1 MTADGIERR
10 QLLLALLALPYVPA
24 VFGQRSPMQNSRF
37 TDESLAKL
45 LPEWPAALRS
55 ILRDA
60 LRADNGGRIAPE
72 DVARLTA
79 SKPIDTLMK
88 ELLPIARTYSK
99 PPISNFFVG
108 ALAQGASGALYP
120 GANFEVPQNALNQ
133 AIHAEQ
139 SAIANAFGHK
149 ETGIKAIAVTAAPC
163 GHCRQFLN
171 EIAGGGDIR
180 ILTLDDQPR
189 PLKSLLPAS
198 FGPRDLDQKEALF
211 TSALKPL
218 RLATAGDALAQ
229 QALDVAQRA
238 YAPYSKSPSGCAI
251 ELSSGVIVSG
261 SYLEN
266 AAFNPSLSPLQSAL
280 VSVVMHQEDPAN
292 IKRVALVEVTG
303 AAITHQAETRMVL
316 AALAPRA
323 TLEILTATAA

>member
-1 MTADGIERR
+1 
-10 QLLLALLALPYVPA
+10 
-24 VFGQRSPMQNSRF
+24 MQSSRF
-37 TDESLAKL
+37 TDESLAEL
-45 LPEWPAALRS
+45 LPGWPAASRS

-72 DVARLTA
+72 VVTA
-79 SKPIDTLMK
+79 LAAGGKSIDTVMM
-88 ELLPIARTYSK
+88 ELLPVARTYSK

-120 GANFEVPQNALNQ
+120 GANFEVPKNGLNQ

-171 EIAGGGDIR
+171 EIAGGEEIR

-198 FGPRDLDQKEALF
+198 FGPKDLDQKDAMF
-211 TSALKPL
+211 TSATRPL
-218 RLATAGDALAQ
+218 RLAEAGGALAQ
-229 QALDVAQRA
+229 QALEAAQRS

-251 ELSSGVIVSG
+251 ELNSGLVVSG

-266 AAFNPSLSPLQSAL
+266 AAFNPSLAPLQSAL
-280 VSVVMHQEDPAN
+280 VSVVMHQEEPAH
-292 IKRVALVEVTG
+292 IKRVVLVEMT
-303 AAITHQAETRMVL
+303 AATITHQGEARVVL

-323 TLEILTATAA
+323 TLDVLTASAG